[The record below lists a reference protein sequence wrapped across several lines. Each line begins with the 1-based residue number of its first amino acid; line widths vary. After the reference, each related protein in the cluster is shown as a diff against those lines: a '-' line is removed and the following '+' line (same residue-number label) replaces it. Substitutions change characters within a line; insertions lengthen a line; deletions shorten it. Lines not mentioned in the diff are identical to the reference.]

1 MFTLIIIA
9 VIGLWFYGKHRI
21 KRAVAHVEQQMTF
34 SDQSMNGSRR
44 DAFDQKMAFVA
55 QRGPP
60 HA

>member
-21 KRAVAHVEQQMTF
+21 KRAVAHVEQQMPL

-44 DAFDQKMAFVA
+44 DAFEGQFEEIKTTKIK
-55 QRGPP
+55 
-60 HA
+60 